1 MRQQSVHPPSR
12 PRPSPRVEIVDDRDQ
27 VWVSVREWN
36 GKFVCDGHAVHLLYR
51 SPFEDISLAATTLE
65 EAVVEARTRVAEELY
80 RLAGEIDYGNFKGE
94 CGARKYDGELD
105 AAYVKTLG
113 KVWQTMFEYQ
123 AANK

>member
-1 MRQQSVHPPSR
+1 MRQQIVHPPSP

-80 RLAGEIDYGNFKGE
+80 RLAGEIDYPFKRPANA
-94 CGARKYDGELD
+94 GAVLPGGSPVDAPRRYMD
-105 AAYVKTLG
+105 AAD
-113 KVWQTMFEYQ
+113 
-123 AANK
+123 AA